1 MALKATKNHVP
12 ESITGIA
19 KMMEMDTA
27 EIQAWPH
34 FDEVRAAIKDYNI
47 GYITKQRLI
56 SCLEDIALK
65 NHNSESNLRHYA
77 DAITENLL
85 TTIRLSY

>member
-1 MALKATKNHVP
+1 MALKTTITHVP

-27 EIQAWPH
+27 EVRAWPC
-34 FDEVRAAIKDYNI
+34 FKEVRDAIKDYNI

-56 SCLEDIALK
+56 SRLNDIAVK
-65 NHNSESNLRHYA
+65 NSADELAHYA
-77 DAITENLL
+77 MGIENLQ
-85 TTIRLSY
+85 TSIRLSY

>member
-27 EIQAWPH
+27 EIRAWPH

-47 GYITKQRLI
+47 CYITKQRLI
-56 SCLEDIALK
+56 SRLNDIAVK
-65 NHNSESNLRHYA
+65 NSADELAHYA
-77 DAITENLL
+77 AGIENL
-85 TTIRLSY
+85 TTSIRLSY